1 MEKFDSII
9 LVIPHVGEY
18 HGTNVFLR
26 NLTDEEI
33 EFLEKDLIIEY
44 RHKNNSYIDCMKDLK
59 DKIKKI
65 KAILQE

>member
-1 MEKFDSII
+1 MERFDSII

-18 HGTNVFLR
+18 HGSNVFLR
-26 NLTDEEI
+26 NLTSEEI
-33 EFLEKDLIIEY
+33 DFLEKDLMIEY
-44 RHKNNSYIDCMKDLK
+44 RHKNNSYVDCMKDLK